1 MKHLTDNFVKQYL
14 QRINYTDSLEPTV
27 NTLHQLQL
35 AHLYSVPFE
44 NLSIHLQQP
53 IQLNDSSL
61 ADKIIQ
67 QNRGGF
73 CYELNGLFSLL
84 LQHLGFKV
92 TLLSAQVAREDGT
105 FGREFGH
112 LTLLVKNSDNW
123 LVDVGFGDSFIYPL
137 KLESNIE
144 SIQREQRYKLVNHAE
159 YWTLYQY
166 KTYWKPQYRFQLL
179 PRKLADFQTVCD
191 YNQTNPQSIFKQ
203 RLICT
208 KATPTG
214 RVTLSDRKFIVH
226 QTDQRNEQILETPRE
241 YQHILRKYF
250 QIHFN
255 NSKEIIKIFDFVLS
269 K

>member
-1 MKHLTDNFVKQYL
+1 MKCLTADFVSQYL
-14 QRINYTDSLEPTV
+14 QRIHYIDSLEPTI
-27 NTLHQLQL
+27 NTLNQLQI

-53 IQLNDSSL
+53 IQLNYSSL

-67 QNRGGF
+67 QHRGGF

-92 TLLSAQVAREDGT
+92 TLLSAQVAREDGA

-112 LTLLVKNSDNW
+112 LTLLIQDVDNW

-137 KLESNIE
+137 KFESGVE
-144 SIQREQRYKLVNHAE
+144 SRQREQRYQLVN
-159 YWTLYQY
+159 YSDDWILYQY
-166 KTYWKPQYRFQLL
+166 KENWKPQYCFQII
-179 PRKLADFQTVCD
+179 PRKLSDFQTVCD

-208 KATPTG
+208 QLTQDG
-214 RVTLSDRKFIVH
+214 RVTLSERKFIIH
-226 QTDQRNEQILETPRE
+226 QKDQKNEQILETPCE
-241 YQHILRKYF
+241 YQHILRTYF
-250 QIHFN
+250 QIQL
-255 NSKEIIKIFDFVLS
+255 NSPQAIEKLFDFVAQ